1 MKWDEVG
8 QKDTILS
15 CPLKWTRLTK
25 TSYFLIF
32 YLHFSYT
39 TFIIKYKNIRVVML
53 TLNINDTVEQE
64 FNALIKKQGKSSERV
79 ISDLILEYLE
89 DYKDTLKAE
98 DTIKKINE
106 GTEQVLNL
114 DEAEKLLYELAN

>member
-1 MKWDEVG
+1 
-8 QKDTILS
+8 
-15 CPLKWTRLTK
+15 
-25 TSYFLIF
+25 
-32 YLHFSYT
+32 
-39 TFIIKYKNIRVVML
+39 ML

-114 DEAEKLLYELAN
+114 DEAEKLLHELAN